1 MSTTASAREVNFIID
16 EATGQLTI
24 EGLSRR
30 EIDEYAGDLL
40 PEPKDV
46 NCARPL
52 APPDVALPESGAGAT
67 TARVHRLYHNSVCDG
82 PGRRSVIQMQ
92 GCSIRCDFCFVPQ
105 THGFGGGV
113 LADVGDIVRHA
124 LAPEGEPRDG
134 VTVTGG
140 EPFDQPAALAAILR
154 ELKARGVHTIVYTGH
169 TVEGLRERR
178 QAETDEALRLADIIV
193 DGPFVVGLSR
203 GATGWR
209 GSTNQRTIQL
219 TREADSAQ

>member
-1 MSTTASAREVNFIID
+1 MSTTAEAREVNFIID

-40 PEPKDV
+40 PAPKDV

-52 APPDVALPESGAGAT
+52 APPDVALPEPRAGAT

-92 GCSIRCDFCFVPQ
+92 GCSIQCDSCFVPQ
-105 THGFGGGV
+105 THGFGGGA
-113 LADVGDIVRHA
+113 LADVNDIVRHA

-154 ELKARGVHTIVYTGH
+154 GLKARGVHTIVYTGH
-169 TVEGLRERR
+169 TVEALRGRR
-178 QAETDEALRLADIIV
+178 QPETDEALRLADIIV

-219 TREADSAQ
+219 TRERA

>member
-1 MSTTASAREVNFIID
+1 MNSTDGPRSVNFIID
-16 EATGQLTI
+16 DATGQLTI

-30 EIDEYAGDLL
+30 EIAEYAGDLL
-40 PEPKDV
+40 PAPKDV

-52 APPDVALPESGAGAT
+52 AAPDVAFPEPRAGAT
-67 TARVHRLYHNSVCDG
+67 TARVHRLYHHSVCDG

-92 GCSIRCDFCFVPQ
+92 GCSIRCDSCFVPQ

-113 LADVGDIVRHA
+113 LAEVSDIVSHA

-154 ELKARGVHTIVYTGH
+154 EMKARGVHTIVYTGH
-169 TVEGLRERR
+169 TVEALRARR
-178 QAETDEALRLADIIV
+178 QPETDEALRLADVVI
-193 DGPFVVGLSR
+193 DGPFVVALSR

-209 GSTNQRTIQL
+209 GSINQRTI
-219 TREADSAQ
+219 ENPAASA